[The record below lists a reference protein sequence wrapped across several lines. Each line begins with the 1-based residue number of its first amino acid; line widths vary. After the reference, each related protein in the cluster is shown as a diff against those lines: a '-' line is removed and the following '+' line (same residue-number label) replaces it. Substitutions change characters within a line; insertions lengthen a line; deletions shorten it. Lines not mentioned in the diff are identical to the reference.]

1 METPQ
6 NRAGR
11 EACRANVPE
20 CERGS
25 GSALRNL
32 RRKACWVP
40 RAWSTEDDRLRSEL
54 AASGMPIGLGAFVE
68 RAEDFSSDVAL
79 EAAKDLPLGEP
90 FRGDSLD
97 VSLR

>member
-1 METPQ
+1 
-6 NRAGR
+6 
-11 EACRANVPE
+11 
-20 CERGS
+20 
-25 GSALRNL
+25 
-32 RRKACWVP
+32 
-40 RAWSTEDDRLRSEL
+40 
-54 AASGMPIGLGAFVE
+54 MPIGLGAFVE